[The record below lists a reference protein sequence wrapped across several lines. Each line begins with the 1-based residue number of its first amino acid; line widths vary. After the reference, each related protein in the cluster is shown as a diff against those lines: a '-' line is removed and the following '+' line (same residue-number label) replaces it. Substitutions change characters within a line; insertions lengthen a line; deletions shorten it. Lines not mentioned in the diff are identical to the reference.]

1 MQANHLDALSYI
13 MLKKNFLK
21 VTFEEENLSIDKL
34 SPTFL
39 EKTEIYYL
47 AHKKQIEEFLKR
59 LVFTHLFFV

>member
-1 MQANHLDALSYI
+1 MLLSYI

-59 LVFTHLFFV
+59 